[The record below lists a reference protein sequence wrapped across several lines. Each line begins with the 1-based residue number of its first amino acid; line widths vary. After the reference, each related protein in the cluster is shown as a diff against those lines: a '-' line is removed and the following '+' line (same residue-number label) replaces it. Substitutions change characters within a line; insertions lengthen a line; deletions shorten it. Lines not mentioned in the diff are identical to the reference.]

1 MRWLFAA
8 GVVVAWLA
16 AAGPAP
22 AADRIVDRGIVQSV
36 TPSVVVLRALDGAEL
51 EVPVG
56 PETRVRL
63 NGRPATLEDVMPG
76 LVAETVQLGSAPAV
90 RVRLFGHVPRTVER
104 GRVVRV
110 SRSLLVLRLGSSGR
124 ARIALT
130 DTTLVRRGGRLLAL
144 RALRPGMHVVVARQV
159 DGSARLVRVTGRG
172 R

>member
-1 MRWLFAA
+1 
-8 GVVVAWLA
+8 
-16 AAGPAP
+16 
-22 AADRIVDRGIVQSV
+22 
-36 TPSVVVLRALDGAEL
+36 
-51 EVPVG
+51 
-56 PETRVRL
+56 
-63 NGRPATLEDVMPG
+63 
-76 LVAETVQLGSAPAV
+76 
-90 RVRLFGHVPRTVER
+90 
-104 GRVVRV
+104 VVRV